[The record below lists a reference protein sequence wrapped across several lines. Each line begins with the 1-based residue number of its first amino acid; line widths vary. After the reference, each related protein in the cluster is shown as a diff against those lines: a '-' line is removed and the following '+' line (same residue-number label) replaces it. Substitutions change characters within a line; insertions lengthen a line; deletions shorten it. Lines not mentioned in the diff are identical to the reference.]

1 MPITIPLS
9 DVAAAWASEGEE
21 VRTSSET
28 SEALAGIEYQAL
40 SIAPCAL
47 RTHLARGDGHI
58 GTEHAQPLG
67 LLRPV
72 VEYIVRALGLI
83 DHLAV
88 GVGVVDGNGEARE
101 STDGLR
107 GGAAHHG
114 TIVFKAAA
122 ELE

>member
-1 MPITIPLS
+1 M
-9 DVAAAWASEGEE
+9 
-21 VRTSSET
+21 
-28 SEALAGIEYQAL
+28 
-40 SIAPCAL
+40 SIAACAL
-47 RTHLARGDGHI
+47 RTHLASGDGHI
-58 GTEHAQPLG
+58 GTEHAKPLG

-72 VEYIVRALGLI
+72 IEYIVRALGLI
-83 DHLAV
+83 DHLAVGV

-114 TIVFKAAA
+114 TIVFKPAA